1 MTQLVFIDNGKTV
14 TDSLTVA
21 ASFGK
26 EHKRVM
32 QDIRDLVCSEEFRQ
46 HHFVPSSYWSEQ
58 NKELPR
64 FIITEQGFAML
75 AMGYTGYRAAEFKEQ
90 YISEFHRMREQVQN
104 RVPVLSTNEAMAIA
118 LQQTAEM
125 MTKVPVLEN
134 RLETVERK
142 VDEQITLEQGEQR
155 RVQIAVSTRIYDLE
169 DSAEER
175 SPLFRELYRELKN
188 RWGVSSYRDL
198 LRKDLGDVL
207 AYINAWVPRKG

>member
-1 MTQLVFIDNGKTV
+1 MNQLVFIDNGKTV
-14 TDSLTVA
+14 TDSLTIAEV
-21 ASFGK
+21 FGK

-32 QDIRDLVCSEEFRQ
+32 QDIRELECSEDFNR
-46 HHFVPSSYWSEQ
+46 HNFVLTSYQDSMNRE
-58 NKELPR
+58 KPKYIVTEKG
-64 FIITEQGFAML
+64 FIL
-75 AMGYTGYRAAEFKEQ
+75 LVMGYTGKEAMRFKEMYIAEFEK
-90 YISEFHRMREQVQN
+90 MREQVQN
-104 RVPVLSTNEAMAIA
+104 RVPVLSPNEAMALA
-118 LQQTAEM
+118 LQKTAEM

-134 RLETVERK
+134 RIEKVERK

-155 RVQIAVSTRIYDLE
+155 RVQTAVATRIYDLE
-169 DSAEER
+169 DSSEER